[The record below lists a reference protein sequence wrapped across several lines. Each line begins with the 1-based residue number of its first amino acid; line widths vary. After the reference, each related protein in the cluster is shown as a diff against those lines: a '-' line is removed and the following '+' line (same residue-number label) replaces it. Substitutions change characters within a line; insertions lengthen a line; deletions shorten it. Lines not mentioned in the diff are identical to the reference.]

1 MNLVTPKAG
10 AKHEFLFNE
19 PATGVVKFKTKH
31 CGEFGHTVMFKYD
44 LNIQKISGRD
54 K

>member
-1 MNLVTPKAG
+1 MNKNSSLA
-10 AKHEFLFNE
+10 A
-19 PATGVVKFKTKH
+19 ASGVAKFKTNH

-44 LNIQKISGRD
+44 LNIQKISCRD